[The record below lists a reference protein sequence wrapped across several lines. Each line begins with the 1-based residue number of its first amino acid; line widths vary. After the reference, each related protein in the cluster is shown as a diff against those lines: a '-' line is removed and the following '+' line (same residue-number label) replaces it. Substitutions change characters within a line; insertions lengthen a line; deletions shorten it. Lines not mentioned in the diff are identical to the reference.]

1 MREPTRTPPPGARVG
16 VRDSVAPMAVTTSSA
31 DAVQLT
37 IPLRSE
43 YGSILRLVAASF
55 GADAAFFLDDI
66 DDLRLA
72 VSEVFSSALQHGATA
87 ATLTAVFN
95 SAASGV
101 QVSLSV
107 STDGGSP
114 GVIELD
120 ELASAIIKASVDRVE
135 VDEFSVRLTKHSS
148 ELAPATTDDD

>member
-1 MREPTRTPPPGARVG
+1 
-16 VRDSVAPMAVTTSSA
+16 MAVTMSPA

-43 YGSILRLVAASF
+43 YGSVLRLVAASF
-55 GADAAFFLDDI
+55 AADAAFSIDDI

-72 VSEVFSSALQHGATA
+72 VSEVFSSALQDDERA
-87 ATLTAVFN
+87 ATLTAVFT

-101 QVSLSV
+101 QVSLLV

-114 GVIELD
+114 GVVELD

-148 ELAPATTDDD
+148 ELVPATTDDD